1 MENDQPLTPDL
12 HKQIDTLCRQIS
24 IAHHLDPD
32 LQSELR
38 AHLEDKTRAYL
49 TGQLPLSEADALLLA
64 KSHFGNPAQIKS
76 LFQSVHATAHTLSFA
91 RRIVAIIAATF
102 AVDLLSHAFA
112 GFWKLYVLYPASIV
126 PPPERY
132 AALPYVPR
140 PQFSETF
147 HALLVTG
154 QTLNCI
160 LQVGTLWVLLHLW
173 RTQLSRGNR
182 RWFDTPTPLRA
193 TATLVLL
200 CAIQFAL
207 SVIVSRHVWD
217 AAPPY
222 SNGAQFAE
230 QSFLVATT
238 ISWLIA
244 LAAQAFLWIWWLDRT
259 PRTRRSSLL
268 SAACW
273 LLYNQS
279 YSVLSAAFW
288 TILAFTHSSING
300 STMASSLFRNIL
312 YGTTRHSTV
321 GFLALIPYILI
332 TRHRDKNHPPISP
345 PGATA

>member
-1 MENDQPLTPDL
+1 M
-12 HKQIDTLCRQIS
+12 
-24 IAHHLDPD
+24 
-32 LQSELR
+32 
-38 AHLEDKTRAYL
+38 
-49 TGQLPLSEADALLLA
+49 
-64 KSHFGNPAQIKS
+64 
-76 LFQSVHATAHTLSFA
+76 
-91 RRIVAIIAATF
+91 
-102 AVDLLSHAFA
+102 
-112 GFWKLYVLYPASIV
+112 YVLYPAAIV

-132 AALPYVPR
+132 TALPYVLR
-140 PQFSETF
+140 PIFSETF

-193 TATLVLL
+193 T
-200 CAIQFAL
+200 
-207 SVIVSRHVWD
+207 VIVSQHVWD
-217 AAPPY
+217 AAPY

-230 QSFLVATT
+230 QSFPVATA

-244 LAAQAFLWIWWLDRT
+244 LAGQAFLWIWWLDRT

-279 YSVLSAAFW
+279 YSVLSATFW
-288 TILAFTHSSING
+288 TILALTHSSINA
-300 STMASSLFRNIL
+300 SNVASSLFRNIL
-312 YGTTRHSTV
+312 YGTTRLSIV

-332 TRHRDKNHPPISP
+332 MRHRDKVQAAS
-345 PGATA
+345 